1 LESGSLTLA
10 TKLYFHQA
18 TSTVSGTLPSTNQ
31 SALTLNLLSDAVTVN
46 RSMNTIKGTTQVS
59 KAIATTGTTVQQNLY
74 YARFISM
81 PLGSQT
87 ISANTWDYN
96 FAAQC
101 NNLAANF
108 PVDTSGPVYI
118 NCYVW
123 RPSTGAKV
131 GTILEGNSNSD
142 FAEVSISAA
151 EKVCNGTFS
160 GSSLAIQNNDVLC
173 FEMIFRITQ
182 ATTNARTDTVYYD
195 GTTENTTD
203 NTTVSNHASFINTPQ
218 TLSLASNSIDMTV
231 TGGAVTHPKP
241 IQIV

>member
-1 LESGSLTLA
+1 MA
-10 TKLYFHQA
+10 TKLYFHNA

-31 SALTLNLLSDAVTVN
+31 SALTLNKLSDAVTVN
-46 RSMNTIKGTTQVS
+46 RSMNTTIGTSQVS
-59 KAIATTGTTVQQNLY
+59 KAIATDAVTTQQNLY
-74 YARFISM
+74 YTRFISM
-81 PLGSQT
+81 ELGSQT

-101 NNLAANF
+101 NNLNANF

-131 GTILEGNSNSD
+131 GTILEGNSVSD
-142 FAEVSISAA
+142 FAEVSTSAA

-173 FEMIFRITQ
+173 FEMIFRVTQ
-182 ATTNARTDTVYYD
+182 GSTNARTDTVYYD

-203 NTTVSNHASFINTPQ
+203 NTTVSNHASYIQTPQ
-218 TLSLASNSIDMTV
+218 TLSLA
-231 TGGAVTHPKP
+231 TGGAQDTTDNGKTTVQPKP
-241 IQIV
+241 IAVV